1 MGVTYKAYDEQL
13 RVDVA
18 LKVIN
23 PPQVGHAKTQ
33 ALFLREARAAARVHH
48 SNVANVVFLNPDP
61 ANPFYAMEF
70 VAGESMRDWLRGR
83 VPLNPLLAIG
93 LAEQIAL
100 GLEAIHAEGV
110 VHRDLK
116 PGNIMIVRSVAG
128 RETDALEMN
137 ATTWQVKIIDFG
149 LAREF
154 AGDALSS
161 NANAL
166 TTGFRG
172 TAMYASPEQCQE
184 RTDLDG
190 RSDLY
195 SLGCIL
201 WEMLTGASPFRGS
214 SLHEL
219 MSMHVSRPA
228 PVRQLSHLPESLQ
241 AVLARL
247 LVKEPDGRFAS
258 AAAVVKAL
266 ERCRAGIVGGVD
278 VANDAV
284 PATELETPAEN
295 EIARANPA
303 VRELTAGPT
312 GASRAR
318 RRLLWGA
325 LGIVML
331 LALIAASAPLNRWWR
346 RESATSA
353 AKLAPELSRKT
364 VAVLPFENLSSRP
377 EDAYLA
383 DGLQEE
389 ILNALARLRDLK
401 VISRTSTK
409 EYRGKDLN
417 IREIG
422 QRLGAGTI
430 IEGSVRRDGD
440 KVRLTIQV
448 IDARDDKHL
457 LSTTYDREVG
467 KVLELQSAVAR
478 QVADAL
484 AATLTSQERGELD
497 RVATT
502 SGDAYDSYLHAVAAY
517 RWDKPGQFGQA
528 SDQSKRLLED
538 ALRFDPNYADAYA
551 FLSQIQTGEAFERAD
566 SKAGVA
572 ALQAYERALALDP
585 QLPEAQLARGLHALY
600 ISKNLDQA
608 LSDLGQ
614 VAEMR
619 PNSAEAQRAF
629 GSALRRAGRAAEAV
643 APFARAYELDP
654 LNLRYAVGLG
664 QTLIGLRRFPEAFR
678 HHASILARYPNN
690 GTLRWI
696 RASIQSRLQKSCEP
710 LKAVWRDYRTKV
722 DPAELP
728 ELEAEIAICEGRYL
742 DAVRIWEATPDQD
755 PLSRGYRVG
764 MLYHAAGE
772 RVLAE
777 QNFRVAE
784 TYALELQQREPES
797 VFLPDLAAV
806 QSMLGQHDAA
816 LATID
821 REAAKVPESR
831 DGINGPP
838 ISFLRSIILI
848 RAGRTDEGYAE
859 VARLLHVPFGAPI
872 SDHGPWPLMLTVK
885 DDPKFDELINN
896 PPRL

>member
-1 MGVTYKAYDEQL
+1 MGVTYKAFDEQL
-13 RVDVA
+13 RIDVA

-70 VAGESMRDWLRGR
+70 VPGESMRDWLRGR

-110 VHRDLK
+110 IHRDLK

-128 RETDALEMN
+128 RETGASEMN

-161 NANAL
+161 NADAL

-190 RSDLY
+190 RADLY

-201 WEMLTGASPFRGS
+201 WEMLTGAPPFRGN

-247 LVKEPDGRFAS
+247 LVKEPDGRFAN

-266 ERCRAGIVGGVD
+266 DRCRARIVGGMEMVD
-278 VANDAV
+278 DAA
-284 PATELETPAEN
+284 PATEVEVPAEN
-295 EIARANPA
+295 EIARASPA
-303 VRELTAGPT
+303 VRERTADPA
-312 GASRAR
+312 GASRSR

-325 LGIVML
+325 LGVFMLVAL
-331 LALIAASAPLNRWWR
+331 LAAAAPRNRWW

-389 ILNALARLRDLK
+389 ILNSLARLRDLK
-401 VISRTSTK
+401 VISRTSVK

-502 SGDAYDSYLHAVAAY
+502 SGDAYDRYLHAVAAY
-517 RWDKPGQFGQA
+517 RWDKPGQFGRAGEQT
-528 SDQSKRLLED
+528 KRLLED

-551 FLSQIQTGEAFERAD
+551 FLSQIQTGDAFEKAD
-566 SKAGVA
+566 SKEGVA

-608 LSDLGQ
+608 LSDLGH
-614 VAEMR
+614 VAEVR

-643 APFARAYELDP
+643 APFSRAYELDP
-654 LNLRYAVGLG
+654 LNLRNAPGLG
-664 QTLIGLRRFPEAFR
+664 QTLLGLRRFPEASQHR
-678 HHASILARYPNN
+678 ASILARYPNN
-690 GTLRWI
+690 GTVRWI
-696 RASIQSRLQKSCEP
+696 GASIESRLQRNCEP
-710 LKAVWRDYRTKV
+710 LRALWRDYRTKI

-728 ELEAEIAICEGRYL
+728 ELEVEIATCEGRFL
-742 DAVRIWEATPDQD
+742 DAARILEAVPDQD
-755 PLSRGYRVG
+755 PLSRGYRLG

-772 RVLAE
+772 RARAE
-777 QNFRVAE
+777 ENFRAAE
-784 TYALELQQREPES
+784 THALELQKREPES

-838 ISFLRSIILI
+838 ISFLRSIILV
-848 RAGRTDEGYAE
+848 RAGRRDEGYAE
-859 VARLLHVPFGAPI
+859 VARLLRVPFGAPI
-872 SDHGPWPLMLTVK
+872 NDHGPWPLMLTVK
-885 DDPKFDELINN
+885 DDPKFDELIYH

>member
-1 MGVTYKAYDEQL
+1 MGVTYKAFDEQL
-13 RVDVA
+13 RIDVA

-33 ALFLREARAAARVHH
+33 ALFLREARAAARVHQ

-70 VAGESMRDWLRGR
+70 IAGESMRDWLRGR

-93 LAEQIAL
+93 LAEQTAL

-128 RETDALEMN
+128 RETGASEMN
-137 ATTWQVKIIDFG
+137 AATWQVKIIDFG

-161 NANAL
+161 NADAL

-201 WEMLTGASPFRGS
+201 WEMLTGAPPFRGN

-241 AVLARL
+241 AVLAKL
-247 LVKEPDGRFAS
+247 LVKEPDGRFAN

-266 ERCRAGIVGGVD
+266 DRCRARLQNGTERAGEATSAPEMETA
-278 VANDAV
+278 VADDAV
-284 PATELETPAEN
+284 TPPARPRTQ
-295 EIARANPA
+295 AN
-303 VRELTAGPT
+303 L
-312 GASRAR
+312 SRR
-318 RRLLWGA
+318 ILMGA
-325 LGIVML
+325 LGAVV
-331 LALIAASAPLNRWWR
+331 LAAVVAAGAPIKSWFQRSSAGP
-346 RESATSA
+346 AVTVT
-353 AKLAPELSRKT
+353 PEFSRKT

-389 ILNALARLRDLK
+389 ILNALARIRDLK
-401 VISRTSTK
+401 VISRTSVK
-409 EYRGKDLN
+409 EYRGKELN
-417 IREIG
+417 IRKIG

-430 IEGSVRRDGD
+430 VEGSVRRDGET
-440 KVRLTIQV
+440 VRLTIQV

-467 KVLELQSAVAR
+467 KVFELQSAVAR

-484 AATLTSQERGELD
+484 AATLSSQERGELD

-502 SGDAYDSYLHAVAAY
+502 SGDAYDRYLRSVAAY
-517 RWDKPGQFGQA
+517 RWDKPGQVGRA
-528 SDQSKRLLED
+528 SDESKRLLEE

-551 FLSQIQTGEAFERAD
+551 FLSQIYTTDASD
-566 SKAGVA
+566 KLNSKDGVA
-572 ALQAYERALALDP
+572 AQQAYESALALDP
-585 QLPEAQLARGLHALY
+585 KLPEAQLARGLHALY

-608 LSDLGQ
+608 LRDLSQ

-619 PNSAEAQRAF
+619 PNSAEAQRTF
-629 GSALRRAGRAAEAV
+629 GLALRRAGRAVEAV
-643 APFARAYELDP
+643 APFSRAYELDP
-654 LNLRYAVGLG
+654 LNLRNAPGLG
-664 QTLIGLRRFPEAFR
+664 QTLLGLRRFPEASR
-678 HHASILARYPNN
+678 HRASIIARYPNN
-690 GTLRWI
+690 GTVRWI
-696 RASIQSRLQKSCEP
+696 GASIESRLQRSCEP
-710 LKAVWRDYRTKV
+710 LQALWRDHRTKI

-728 ELEAEIAICEGRYL
+728 ELEIEIATCEGRFL
-742 DAVRIWEATPDQD
+742 DAARILEAIPDQD
-755 PLSRGYRVG
+755 SLSRGYRLG

-772 RVLAE
+772 RARAE
-777 QNFRVAE
+777 ENFHAAE
-784 TYALELQQREPES
+784 TYALELQKRQPEA
-797 VFLPDLAAV
+797 VFMPDLAAV
-806 QSMLGQHDAA
+806 QSMLGQHAAA
-816 LATID
+816 LTSID
-821 REAAKVPESR
+821 LEVAKVPESR
-831 DGINGPP
+831 DGINGPTM
-838 ISFLRSIILI
+838 SFLRSIILV

-859 VARLLHVPFGAPI
+859 VTRLLRVPFGAPI
-872 SDHGPWPLMLTVK
+872 SDHAPWPLMLAVK